1 LINNYEVLKQ
11 KLAECEKR
19 IKELETENAKLKEEN
34 EDLEWSEIE
43 ARMGDDF

>member
-1 LINNYEVLKQ
+1 MIDNYEVLKQ

-19 IKELETENAKLKEEN
+19 IAELEEENAKLKDEI
-34 EDLEWSEIE
+34 EDLEWSEME